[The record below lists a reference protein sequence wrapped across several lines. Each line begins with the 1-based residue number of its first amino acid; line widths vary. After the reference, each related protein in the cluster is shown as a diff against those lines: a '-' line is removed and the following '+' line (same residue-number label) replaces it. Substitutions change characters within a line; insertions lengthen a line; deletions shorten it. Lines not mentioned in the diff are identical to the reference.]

1 MPISK
6 TFSNM
11 GDVPDEDIDTSEIP
25 ELGASFFANAILTRP
40 GESLID
46 KVRSSRRNLPSVAV
60 TYARNGASTKANALG
75 MRPMQERAYQKRGE
89 QYLLIK
95 SPPASGKSRALM
107 FIALDKLHNQGLKQA
122 IIVVP
127 EKSIGASFN
136 DEPLSQFG
144 FWADWHV
151 EPKWNLCN
159 APGNDNGGKVKSLG
173 AFLESND
180 KVLVCT
186 HATFRFAVDAY
197 GVEAFDDRLIAV
209 DEFHHV
215 SANPENRL
223 GTHLGQFIDRGR
235 THIVAMTGS
244 YFRGDAEAV
253 LAPSD
258 EAKFDTVTYTYYEQL
273 NGYEYLKELDIGYF
287 FYSGPYVD
295 DILNV
300 LDPAEKTIIHIPNV
314 NSRESTKDKMR
325 EVEHIIEAL
334 GTWDGVDVAT
344 GFQRVVRPD
353 GRVLHIA
360 DLVDDDATKRDRV
373 SAALKNPAQK
383 NNRDHV
389 DIIIALGM
397 AKEGFDWIW
406 CEHALTVGYRAS
418 LTEIVQI
425 IGRATRDAPGKA
437 RARFTN
443 LIAEPDATEGIV
455 AEAVNDT
462 LKAIAA
468 SLLMEQVLAPRFEF
482 KPKNPDSGPALGFDY
497 GEGGY
502 DPDKCNVGFNGQ
514 TGHFQIEIKG
524 LTEPK
529 SKEATR
535 ICQEDLN
542 EVVAAF
548 VQDKT
553 TIERGLFDDELV
565 PEELTQVRMGKII
578 KDKYPELDAEDH
590 EAVRQHAIA
599 ALNLTQ
605 QAKQLINQNEGNTYP
620 NTALIDGVRRFAMD
634 VRELDIDLI
643 DRINPFGEAYA
654 ILAKT
659 MSEESLKQVAA
670 AILAKRTAL
679 TPEDAKDLAIRASQF
694 KKERGRLPALDS
706 QDAWERRMAEGASA
720 FMRFKK
726 EGRYE

>member
-1 MPISK
+1 MTGEIFIPSISV
-6 TFSNM
+6 S
-11 GDVPDEDIDTSEIP
+11 
-25 ELGASFFANAILTRP
+25 
-40 GESLID
+40 
-46 KVRSSRRNLPSVAV
+46 
-60 TYARNGASTKANALG
+60 YARNGSSTKANALG
-75 MRPMQERAYQKRGE
+75 MRPMQERAYEKRGE

-107 FIALDKLHNQGLKQA
+107 FIALDKLANQGLKQA

-127 EKSIGASFN
+127 EKAIGASFN
-136 DEPLSQFG
+136 DEPLKQFG

-159 APGNDNGGKVKSLG
+159 APGADNGGKVSSVD
-173 AFLESND
+173 AFLKSGD

-186 HATFRFAVDAY
+186 HATFRFAVDKF
-197 GVEAFDDRLIAV
+197 GVEAFDGRLIAV

-215 SANPENRL
+215 SADPESKL
-223 GTHLGQFIDRGR
+223 GQHLGQLIARDK

-244 YFRGDAEAV
+244 YFRGDAVPV
-253 LAPSD
+253 LAPQD

-273 NGYEYLKELDIGYF
+273 NGYEYLKRLDIGYF
-287 FYSGPYVD
+287 FYSRTYPETYAA

-300 LDPAEKTIIHIPNV
+300 LDPAEKTIIHIPSV
-314 NSRESTKDKMR
+314 NSRESTKDKIR
-325 EVEHIIEAL
+325 EVEHIIEEL
-334 GTWDGVDVAT
+334 GDWQGTDPKT
-344 GFQRVVRPD
+344 GFQLVRSSD
-353 GRVLHIA
+353 GKLLRIA
-360 DLVDDDATKRDRV
+360 DLVDDDPAKRDRV
-373 SAALKNPAQK
+373 SAALKDAAQK
-383 NNRDHV
+383 NNRDYV

-406 CEHALTVGYRAS
+406 CEHALTVGYRSS

-425 IGRATRDAPGKA
+425 IGRATRDAPGKT

-443 LIAEPDATEGIV
+443 LIAEPDATAEAV
-455 AEAVNDT
+455 TEAVNDT

-468 SLLMEQVLAPRFEF
+468 SLLMEQVLAPRFNF
-482 KPKNPDSGPALGFDY
+482 TPKNPQSGPQEGFDY

-502 DPDKCNVGFNGQ
+502 DPNKCNVGFNEKTGQ
-514 TGHFQIEIKG
+514 FQIEIKG
-524 LTEPK
+524 LAEPK
-529 SKEATR
+529 SKEAAR
-535 ICQEDLN
+535 ICREDLN
-542 EVVAAF
+542 EVIASF

-553 TIERGLFDDELV
+553 AIERGLFDEELV
-565 PEELTQVRMGKII
+565 PEELTQVRLGKII
-578 KDKYPELDAEDH
+578 KDRYPELDAEDQ

-605 QAKQLINQNEGNTYP
+605 QAKQIALGGGAGDGQQSA
-620 NTALIDGVRRFAMD
+620 NTALIDGVRKFAMD

-659 MSEESLKQVAA
+659 MSEESLKQVQA
-670 AILAKRTAL
+670 AIAAKRTSL
-679 TPEDAKDLAIRASQF
+679 TLEEAKELAVRAVKF
-694 KKERGRLPALDS
+694 KKERGRLPS
-706 QDAWERRMAEGASA
+706 ISSTDAWEKRMAEGAAA
-720 FMRFKK
+720 FVRFKD